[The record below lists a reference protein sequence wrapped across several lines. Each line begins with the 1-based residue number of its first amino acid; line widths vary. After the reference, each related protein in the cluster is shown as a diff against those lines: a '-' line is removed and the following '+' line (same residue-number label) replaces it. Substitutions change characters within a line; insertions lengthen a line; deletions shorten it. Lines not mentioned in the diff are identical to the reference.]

1 MNDVIFY
8 LERILK
14 KDDIVV
20 VGTSGGPDSMCLL
33 HLLSELKF
41 NVKVIV
47 AHVNHKLRKESEI
60 ESDFVKDYALKHNF
74 IFEYMEIKEYNHD
87 NLESEARCKR
97 YDFFNK
103 LCVKYKANFLMTA
116 HHGDDLVE
124 TILMRI
130 VRGSSLNGYGGFR
143 RESDMDSYKL
153 IRPLIEVTKA
163 DILKYM
169 DNNNYK
175 YYVDKSNYSL
185 DYTRNRYRADV
196 LPFLKAENPL
206 VHLKF
211 LKFSSEIDKASK
223 FIDAY
228 VKELIIN
235 LKSDKGYKIKELIKL
250 DEFLLEKVIEYILY
264 EAYDN
269 DLYKV
274 GYTHIKL
281 IIKLIF
287 SDKSNGYVN
296 LPNNYSA
303 RKDYNY
309 LSITKLELSGEFYY
323 VLSDTLNLDTG
334 IIKKISSSEIKNNYV
349 LRLNSKHIK
358 LPIIVRSR
366 HNGDKIEVK
375 NLGGTKKVKDILIDE
390 KVKMSQRNNF
400 PIVTDSND
408 VVLWLPGVKKSKFDV
423 ERDGI
428 YDIIL
433 SYEEE

>member
-8 LERILK
+8 LERLLK

-323 VLSDTLNLDTG
+323 VL
-334 IIKKISSSEIKNNYV
+334 
-349 LRLNSKHIK
+349 RLNSKHIK